1 MDLKNSGNIVLVI
14 GKTIGHLEQS
24 IFAREILSEKKGPPP
39 EVNLFNEKNNGL
51 TVLKMIN
58 EKLVESC
65 HDISLGGILVAI
77 SKMCIKS
84 KKGFKLNQLKGLVNK
99 FEYFFGE
106 DQARYLI
113 EISKENLPKVDKIL
127 KQNSVHYDELGSVID
142 KNIELS
148 DEIKL
153 SIDDL
158 EKNYKNWL
166 RKYMLN

>member
-1 MDLKNSGNIVLVI
+1 
-14 GKTIGHLEQS
+14 
-24 IFAREILSEKKGPPP
+24 
-39 EVNLFNEKNNGL
+39 
-51 TVLKMIN
+51 
-58 EKLVESC
+58 
-65 HDISLGGILVAI
+65 
-77 SKMCIKS
+77 MCIKS
-84 KKGFKLNQLKGLVNK
+84 EKGFRLNQLKGLVNK